1 MGLLPMRHN
10 PARHGQDAH
19 ATECFRHCTPV
30 NAPAQPPDEGFNEK
44 EQGPEMNIAEVHGS
58 IMREQVEPR
67 AGREPVPPW
76 LLAIF
81 FSIIFWAGLYLADN
95 SGGFRADVF
104 DPERVGGGGTA
115 AQTGPVDPKVLG
127 RRVFTQNC
135 MVCHQ
140 TTGLGV
146 ARQFPPLAGSE
157 WVLGQDWHG
166 DNHLVKIVLKGLQ
179 GPIQVKGS
187 TFNNAMPT
195 WSMLTDEQ
203 VAAVLTYIRSEWGN
217 AAPPIFAGFVRA
229 MREQAAARTEPWSPK
244 DLQAIPAEKAPDAPV
259 SPSPSPAPSA
269 PPAPAPSPAA
279 PAATLERPAMVSC

>member
-1 MGLLPMRHN
+1 M
-10 PARHGQDAH
+10 
-19 ATECFRHCTPV
+19 T
-30 NAPAQPPDEGFNEK
+30 APAQPPDEGFNEK
-44 EQGPEMNIAEVHGS
+44 NRASEMNVAEVHGS
-58 IMREQVEPR
+58 ILRERAEPL
-67 AGREPVPPW
+67 AGREPVPLW

-81 FSIIFWAGLYLADN
+81 LSIIVWAGLYLASN

-104 DPERVGGGGTA
+104 DPERVAGETA
-115 AQTGPVDPKVLG
+115 AQSRIVDPKVLG

-146 ARQFPPLAGSE
+146 ARQFPPLVGSE
-157 WVLGQDWHG
+157 WVLSQDWHG

-203 VAAVLTYIRSEWGN
+203 IAAVLTYVRSEWGN
-217 AAPPIFAGFVRA
+217 SAPPIPADYVKA
-229 MREQAAARTEPWSPK
+229 MREQTASRTEPWTPK
-244 DLQAIPAEKAPDAPV
+244 DLQAIPAEKAPDATV
-259 SPSPSPAPSA
+259 SPTPLPPPSA
-269 PPAPAPSPAA
+269 
-279 PAATLERPAMVSC
+279 

>member
-1 MGLLPMRHN
+1 MGILPMRNN

-19 ATECFRHCTPV
+19 ATELFLHRNPV
-30 NAPAQPPDEGFNEK
+30 SAPEQPPDEGFNEK
-44 EQGPEMNIAEVHGS
+44 ERGAEMDVAEVHGS
-58 IMREQVEPR
+58 FLRERAEPQT
-67 AGREPVPPW
+67 GREPVPLW

-95 SGGFRADVF
+95 SGGFRAGVF
-104 DPERVGGGGTA
+104 DPARGTGETA
-115 AQTGPVDPKVLG
+115 AQSGPVDPKVLG

-157 WVLGQDWHG
+157 WVLGLDWHG

-179 GPIQVKGS
+179 GPIQVQGS

-203 VAAVLTYIRSEWGN
+203 IAAVLTFIRSEWGN
-217 AAPPIFAGFVRA
+217 SAPPIPADYVKA
-229 MREQAAARTEPWSPK
+229 MREQTASRTEPWSPK
-244 DLQAIPAEKAPDAPV
+244 DLQAIPAEQAPATTVP
-259 SPSPSPAPSA
+259 PSPSPAPSA
-269 PPAPAPSPAA
+269 PPASSPIPEKPATASH
-279 PAATLERPAMVSC
+279 

>member
-1 MGLLPMRHN
+1 M
-10 PARHGQDAH
+10 
-19 ATECFRHCTPV
+19 TP
-30 NAPAQPPDEGFNEK
+30 PAQPPGEGFNEK
-44 EQGPEMNIAEVHGS
+44 VRASDRNAAEVHGS
-58 IMREQVEPR
+58 ILRERAEPQ
-67 AGREPVPPW
+67 AGREPVPLW

-81 FSIIFWAGLYLADN
+81 FSIIFWAGLYLASN

-104 DPERVGGGGTA
+104 DPARAGGETA
-115 AQTGPVDPKVLG
+115 AQSGPVDPKVLG

-179 GPIQVKGS
+179 GPIQVQGS

-203 VAAVLTYIRSEWGN
+203 IAAVLTYIRSEWGN
-217 AAPPIFAGFVRA
+217 AAPPIPADYVKA
-229 MREQAAARTEPWSPK
+229 MREQSASRTEPWSPK
-244 DLQAIPAEKAPDAPV
+244 DLQEIPAEKVPAAAVTPT
-259 SPSPSPAPSA
+259 PSPAPSA
-269 PPAPAPSPAA
+269 IPAKAAIPEKPAA
-279 PAATLERPAMVSC
+279 ASN